1 MQKYNAVFYSED
13 TGYVKIVCLG
23 YSKQEHQPFSGYS
36 TVEEAKEQY
45 SDKMEFI
52 GIEWL

>member
-13 TGYVKIVCLG
+13 TGYIKIVCLG
-23 YSKQEHQPFSGYS
+23 YSKREHQPFSVYP

-45 SDKMEFI
+45 SDNMEYI
-52 GIEWL
+52 GIELL